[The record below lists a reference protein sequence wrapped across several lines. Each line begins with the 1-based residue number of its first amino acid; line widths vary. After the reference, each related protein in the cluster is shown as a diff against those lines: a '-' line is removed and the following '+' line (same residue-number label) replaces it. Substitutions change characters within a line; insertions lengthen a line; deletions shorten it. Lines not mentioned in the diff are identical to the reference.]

1 MLLLIIHCEVL
12 SGKNGISVLVLNE
25 NNKWATVI
33 FIVSLLCN
41 RSCVFTGWGL
51 YIALKIYTI
60 VSATYELRLSSNI
73 RKFPF
78 ANQKRKKKANNQ
90 SQQPKPTTNKEKTL
104 VGTSAGKIFSS
115 LNFLGPRSCFR
126 KREFRH

>member
-78 ANQKRKKKANNQ
+78 ANQKRKEKKK

-104 VGTSAGKIFSS
+104 VGTSASKIF
-115 LNFLGPRSCFR
+115 G
-126 KREFRH
+126 